1 MPHVLRG
8 AHAAGKKK
16 RSVRAAAAGVRRAC
30 SSPSSCPMHP
40 SLHVLL
46 LFSPRPSFPSAPP
59 RSLSCRLP
67 SLTSAFNL
75 HLSSPCLPPSLP
87 LSFPQLAPPFLAL
100 PPRLLRSPPEA
111 AAATSSSGGGG
122 WRLPRRLPRRMR
134 VLPPAAPAAAPA
146 ATPSGGRTHAPHP
159 TNHPHPCGQRVISH
173 RVGSESEWPGRGVLP
188 SPASNTEWLVGNSSY
203 TVGQGVFPSLAALVF
218 LSAGEYPPAAYTY
231 VMRMS
236 GLMGVGLSFRPGS
249 TPQPY
254 AVPVFSHA
262 PGELSPGMRYGLTW

>member
-1 MPHVLRG
+1 MLVSLILS
-8 AHAAGKKK
+8 HAPVPTL
-16 RSVRAAAAGVRRAC
+16 SPSLLSSPFLPFC
-30 SSPSSCPMHP
+30 SSPLAFVSPPKSYFRLQLAP
-40 SLHVLL
+40 
-46 LFSPRPSFPSAPP
+46 LFS
-59 RSLSCRLP
+59 
-67 SLTSAFNL
+67 
-75 HLSSPCLPPSLP
+75 LPPSLSP
-87 LSFPQLAPPFLAL
+87 SLLPPTCTTFPCPP

-146 ATPSGGRTHAPHP
+146 AAPSGGRTHAPHP

-173 RVGSESEWPGRGVLP
+173 RVGSESEWPGQGVLP

-231 VMRMS
+231 VTRMS
-236 GLMGVGLSFRPGS
+236 GLMGVGLSFQPGS

-254 AVPVFSHA
+254 AVSVFSHA
-262 PGELSPGMRYGLTW
+262 PGEPSPGMRYGLTW